1 MTKPQGIFYIL
12 LTYVVLQLVWWGYLI
27 IKLAPE
33 KLSMVIGEF
42 SVFVFLLLVGVYR
55 LQRSILEEEKLN
67 KQQRNFLLSVTHELK
82 SPLASIKLYL
92 QTILKRDLEP
102 AKKEGFIKNSLADI
116 ERLDDL
122 VENMLMATKFE
133 YNNYSFPKELF
144 NLSELVTSV
153 IQRFGILSQ
162 GKFEITRTI
171 EEGIMLRGDRFAL
184 ASAINNLVENAC
196 KYSPAH
202 SQIEIRLLSMKDGI
216 HFSVADQGPGIV
228 ATEKRKIFQKF
239 YRSCNEE
246 TRETRGA
253 GLGLFIVKQV
263 ADNHSASIEV
273 RNNKP
278 AGTVFELVF

>member
-33 KLSMVIGEF
+33 KISMVIGEF

-55 LQRSILEEEKLN
+55 LQRSIREEEKLN

-122 VENMLMATKFE
+122 VENMLMATKIE

-144 NLSELVTSV
+144 NLSELVISV
-153 IQRFGILSQ
+153 IHRFGVLSQ

-202 SQIEIRLLSMKDGI
+202 SQIEIRLLSRKDGI

-228 ATEKRKIFQKF
+228 ETEKRKIFQKF